1 MEIVVYSIVAVATV
15 VEAMTLA
22 LVEVVMVA
30 VEVVVVMQIF
40 SAKFTSNW
48 VT

>member
-30 VEVVVVMQIF
+30 VEAVVVMQIF